1 MIKFVS
7 DKEIEKMT
15 NTIVKTFI
23 GKHIDL
29 SKLIAISDAQ
39 LIDHMGHGG
48 WLVGF
53 TIDVQLRDEPIKYQR
68 QLDYDEYKFNGKHEI
83 IYGEDGETPLA
94 VERLQTQI
102 EELIEQWKGVN

>member
-1 MIKFVS
+1 
-7 DKEIEKMT
+7 MT

-29 SKLIAISDAQ
+29 SKVIAISDAQ
-39 LIDHMGHGG
+39 LMDRSWI
-48 WLVGF
+48 VGF

-83 IYGEDGETPLA
+83 IYSEDMKTPLA
-94 VERLQTQI
+94 VGRLQAQI
-102 EELIEQWKGVN
+102 NELIEQWKGVNE